1 VSEATLDR
9 LAGDWRIW
17 QLRRGHR
24 FSSDDLF
31 TAWLAGCECPTARRA
46 CDLGSGIGSVGLLT
60 LWQLAPEATLVCVE
74 AQELSAG
81 LLRRTLATNG
91 LQQRVES
98 RVGDLRDVGVV
109 PEKRAFDLVTGSP
122 PYIPLGK
129 GVVSPNP
136 QRAAARMELRG
147 SIHDYARTA
156 ARILA
161 PGGAFVVCFAAA
173 DPRGEQ
179 ALDEAG
185 LHLHVRQDVVFRAP
199 EPPLITVML
208 ARHEPGPCQRR
219 EPVVIRGPD
228 GAWTERYLAIRR
240 AMGAPDGSTRPAPR

>member
-1 VSEATLDR
+1 MRETTLDR
-9 LAGDWRIW
+9 LAGDWKIW

-31 TAWLAGCECPTARRA
+31 TAWLAGRECPGTRRV

-60 LWQLAPEATLVCVE
+60 LWQLAPAATLVCVE
-74 AQELSAG
+74 AQELSAE
-81 LLRRTLATNG
+81 LCRRTLATNG
-91 LQQRVES
+91 LEARVES
-98 RVGDLRDVGVV
+98 RIGDLRDPTVV
-109 PEKRAFDLVTGSP
+109 PEERAFDLVTGSP
-122 PYIPLGK
+122 PYIPLGR
-129 GVVSPNP
+129 GVVSSNP

-173 DPRGEQ
+173 DTRGER
-179 ALDEAG
+179 ALAEAG

-199 EPPLITVML
+199 EPPLITVL
-208 ARHEPGPCQRR
+208 LGRHEAGPCDRR
-219 EPVVIRGPD
+219 SPVVIRGPTGD
-228 GAWTERYLAIRR
+228 WTEAYLAIRR
-240 AMGAPDGSTRPAPR
+240 AMGAPAD